1 MARKTFNVL
10 FFIKK
15 ARLLKNG
22 EAPVCM
28 RITVNGCMVDVLV
41 KRSCPV
47 NLWNQAKENSKGKD
61 RMSVELNHY
70 LEITRSRIHQIYRE
84 LESTGKT
91 ITVDLMRK
99 LYYGVDEDSKTLLQV
114 FREHNEQSRKLIGKD
129 FVSKTVQRY
138 ETTTRYLEEF
148 IKKEY
153 QLSDIALN
161 NLEAN
166 FISKFDAFL
175 KIEKGCAQNSAITR
189 LKNLKKIIRIA
200 LENDWIK
207 KDPFAYY
214 RFKLE
219 ETDPEFLT
227 MDEIKIII
235 GKEFTIKRVEQVRD
249 VFVFCSFTGL
259 AFIDLYNLKE
269 ENIKTF
275 FDDGEWIVIHRQ
287 KTGTEADIKLLDY
300 PKQIMEKYRGL
311 CKDGRVFPVP
321 PYRSCLRSLKRLGKK
336 CGITKPL
343 SWHVSRH
350 SFATSVCLSNGVPIE
365 TVSSM
370 LGHKDIKTTQVYAK
384 ITKEK
389 LSKDVEKLSQQ
400 LNHIEEF
407 TFGNICSDNTN
418 TKKA

>member
-1 MARKTFNVL
+1 MARKSFSVL

-15 ARLLKNG
+15 GKLLKNG

-28 RITVNGCMVDVLV
+28 RITVNGCMVDISI

-70 LEITRSRIHQIYRE
+70 LEITRSHVHQIYRE
-84 LESTGKT
+84 LETSGKV
-91 ITVDLMRK
+91 ITVDLVRK
-99 LYYGVDEDSKTLLQV
+99 LYYGVDEDNKTLLQV

-153 QLSDIALN
+153 QLPDIALN

-227 MDEIKIII
+227 MDEIKIILA
-235 GKEFTIKRVEQVRD
+235 KEFTIKRVEQVRD
-249 VFVFCSFTGL
+249 VFVFCIFTALSYIDVCELTKENIRTSFDGNLWIMTKRHKTNVASNIRLLEIPKAILEKYKDNLPNGMIL
-259 AFIDLYNLKE
+259 PIISNQKVNDYLKE
-269 ENIKTF
+269 IATICNINKNLTF
-275 FDDGEWIVIHRQ
+275 
-287 KTGTEADIKLLDY
+287 
-300 PKQIMEKYRGL
+300 
-311 CKDGRVFPVP
+311 
-321 PYRSCLRSLKRLGKK
+321 
-336 CGITKPL
+336 
-343 SWHVSRH
+343 HVARH
-350 SFATSVCLSNGVPIE
+350 SCATSVLIANGVPIE
-365 TVSSM
+365 TVSKI
-370 LGHKDIKTTQVYAK
+370 LGHTNIRTTQIYAR
-384 ITKEK
+384 ITDLKVSNDMEILAQK
-389 LSKDVEKLSQQ
+389 SDVAK
-400 LNHIEEF
+400 
-407 TFGNICSDNTN
+407 
-418 TKKA
+418 

>member
-1 MARKTFNVL
+1 MARKSFSVL

-15 ARLLKNG
+15 GKLLKNG

-28 RITVNGCMVDVLV
+28 RITVNGCMVDISI

-70 LEITRSRIHQIYRE
+70 LEITRSHVHQIYRE
-84 LESTGKT
+84 LETSGKV
-91 ITVDLMRK
+91 ITVDLVRK
-99 LYYGVDEDSKTLLQV
+99 LFYGVDEDNKTLLQV

-227 MDEIKIII
+227 MDEIKIILA
-235 GKEFTIKRVEQVRD
+235 KEFTIKRVEQVRD
-249 VFVFCSFTGL
+249 VFVFCIFTGL
-259 AFIDLYNLKE
+259 AFSDVKDLSPEHLVKDNK
-269 ENIKTF
+269 
-275 FDDGEWIVIHRQ
+275 GELWIRKNRQ
-287 KTGTEADIKLLDY
+287 KTKIMCNIPVLPVAASILEKYKNVAECTGKLL
-300 PKQIMEKYRGL
+300 
-311 CKDGRVFPVP
+311 PVLSNQRMNS
-321 PYRSCLRSLKRLGKK
+321 YLKEIADV
-336 CGITKPL
+336 CGIKKNLTF
-343 SWHVSRH
+343 HMSRH
-350 SFATSVCLSNGVPIE
+350 TFAVTVCLENGLPIE
-365 TVSSM
+365 TLSKM
-370 LGHKDIKTTQVYAK
+370 LGHTNLKVTQAYARITYRKVTEDMKVLKNKLKDWKPESGPMK
-384 ITKEK
+384 
-389 LSKDVEKLSQQ
+389 
-400 LNHIEEF
+400 
-407 TFGNICSDNTN
+407 SDDI
-418 TKKA
+418 

>member
-1 MARKTFNVL
+1 MARKSFSVL

-15 ARLLKNG
+15 AKLLKNG

-28 RITVNGCMVDVLV
+28 RITVNGCMVDISI

-84 LESTGKT
+84 LETSGKI
-91 ITVDLMRK
+91 ITVDLVRK
-99 LYYGVDEDSKTLLQV
+99 LFYGVDEDSKTLLQV

-227 MDEIKIII
+227 MDEIKIILA
-235 GKEFTIKRVEQVRD
+235 KEFTIKRVEQVRD
-249 VFVFCSFTGL
+249 VFVFCIFTGL
-259 AFIDLYNLKE
+259 AFSDVKDLSPEHLVKDNK
-269 ENIKTF
+269 
-275 FDDGEWIVIHRQ
+275 GELWIRKNRQ
-287 KTGTEADIKLLDY
+287 KTKIMCNIPVLPVAASILDKYKDVAECTGKLL
-300 PKQIMEKYRGL
+300 PVL
-311 CKDGRVFPVP
+311 CNQRMNS
-321 PYRSCLRSLKRLGKK
+321 YLKEIADV
-336 CGITKPL
+336 CGIHKNL
-343 SWHVSRH
+343 STHTARH
-350 SFATSVCLSNGVPIE
+350 SYAT
-365 TVSSM
+365 T
-370 LGHKDIKTTQVYAK
+370 
-384 ITKEK
+384 IT
-389 LSKDVEKLSQQ
+389 
-400 LNHIEEF
+400 F
-407 TFGNICSDNTN
+407 
-418 TKKA
+418 